1 MVNIPS
7 LSDGEEMKELLR
19 KARLAVDAM
28 TPEQKAEMLRK
39 QGEGWARSEA
49 QWAKDF
55 REGKCERD

>member
-1 MVNIPS
+1 MTPE
-7 LSDGEEMKELLR
+7 LTELLR

-28 TPEQKAEMLRK
+28 TPEQREEMYRK
-39 QGEGWARSEA
+39 QRESWVRSEI